1 MYLRPLKYPE
11 TMSRGKSTCK
21 VLKEVRRKIAD
32 ANGIPLQ
39 ERECTHTGDCAGTCP
54 YCESEVRYLE
64 RELSKRRA
72 LGKAVAVAGIAMLSV
87 APAAAQT
94 PETSEAGNEPQRNTD
109 PSNPATHNPTKPCDT
124 YRMMGV
130 VPQKDNGPE
139 IDTADESNLPTSLD
153 TIEVVFE
160 PPEFAMDGTVSAPRS
175 VRKDVWRFPSEYGTF
190 KSFMHRQLKNN
201 PELRK
206 WLKGKTKLDHAKR
219 SEIKHSR
226 DPIER
231 MMEKQWKKERR
242 QYRKEERSSKYKS
255 VNDNAFLLEFNQDG
269 EVVDVRLRFAISGE
283 EDERMFGA
291 FYRIIDNMPRWTL
304 NPKMSPPTDM
314 IFQEYPYWILR

>member
-1 MYLRPLKYPE
+1 M
-11 TMSRGKSTCK
+11 
-21 VLKEVRRKIAD
+21 LKEVRRRVAE

-64 RELSKRRA
+64 HELSKRRA
-72 LGKAVAVAGIAMLSV
+72 LGKAVAVAGIAMLSA

-94 PETSEAGNEPQRNTD
+94 PETPEAGTGPQKHAGPT
-109 PSNPATHNPTKPCDT
+109 NPAAPDSAKPCDT
-124 YRMMGV
+124 YRMMGI
-130 VPQKDNGPE
+130 VPKEVAEQE
-139 IDTADESNLPTSLD
+139 VDTAAESDLPTSLD

-160 PPEFAMDGTVSAPRS
+160 PPEFAMDGTVSASRP

-190 KSFMHRQLKNN
+190 KSYMHCQLKNN

-206 WLKGKTKLDHAKR
+206 WLKEKTKLDHAKR

-231 MMEKQWKKERR
+231 MMERQWRR
-242 QYRKEERSSKYKS
+242 DRRRYRREERSSKFKS
-255 VNDNAFLLEFNQDG
+255 VKDNTFLLEINPDG
-269 EVVDVRLRFAISGE
+269 EVVDVHFRFVLSGE
-283 EDERMFGA
+283 EDGRMSA
-291 FYRIIDNMPRWTL
+291 ALYHIIDSMPRWTL
-304 NPKMSPPTDM
+304 NPKMSQPADM
-314 IFQEYPYWILR
+314 IFQEYPYRILR